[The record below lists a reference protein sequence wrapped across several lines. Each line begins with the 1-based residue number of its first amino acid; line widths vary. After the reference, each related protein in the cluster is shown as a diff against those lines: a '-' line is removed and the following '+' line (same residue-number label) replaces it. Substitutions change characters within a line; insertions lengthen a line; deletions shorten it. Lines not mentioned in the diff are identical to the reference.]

1 MSKYE
6 LCIDLLHTT
15 NSCDVVNP
23 MADSLSPVVLSN
35 PKDVNVYYLL
45 ADVTRQYELREK
57 KS

>member
-1 MSKYE
+1 MHEYE
-6 LCIDLLHTT
+6 LYIDLLHTT
-15 NSCDVVNP
+15 NSCEVVNL
-23 MADSLSPVVLSN
+23 MADPLSPVVLSH